1 MNLQLLTALKTWRME
16 QAMLEDIPLYYIFSN
31 STLEELAACTE
42 LNHEKLVNISG
53 MGEKKMA
60 KYGTAILSIWEKVKS
75 DNVPNFPVQDSPV
88 RLQNSSVLGV
98 AECIASMNTTL
109 RFLGPLRVK
118 GEIFQWKVGAGGYVY
133 FSLKDASGRD
143 ALLQCIVFPR
153 SLSNLSDFE
162 EGTEVILT
170 GLPDIYP
177 KAGKLSLRVQTMALA
192 GE

>member
-1 MNLQLLTALKTWRME
+1 MN
-16 QAMLEDIPLYYIFSN
+16 S
-31 STLEELAACTE
+31 
-42 LNHEKLVNISG
+42 
-53 MGEKKMA
+53 EKKKDSYQLA
-60 KYGTAILSIWEKVKS
+60 FGADSDDSGNETIYSRGFHSVFTKEKSKDLQRFQVEDSATRFQVEENSVRSQNPSI
-75 DNVPNFPVQDSPV
+75 
-88 RLQNSSVLGV
+88 LGV

-109 RFLGPLRVK
+109 RFLGPLRVR

-143 ALLQCIVFPR
+143 ALLQSIIFPR

-162 EGTEVILT
+162 EGTEVILN

-177 KAGKLSLRVQTMALA
+177 KAGKLSLRVQTMELA